1 MKNIGKL
8 SSLILVVVC
17 IALGAGE
24 VQGAG
29 KYPEKPITFVIQSSA
44 GGGSDIF
51 ARTLAAAVEKDKLL
65 PQPIVVENKPGGS
78 GAIAYAY
85 VAGKKRDPYYI
96 LTATPSFLTTPLMG
110 LTPVGLKDF
119 TPIAN
124 FAFDQFMLMVN
135 VNSKYKSVSEI
146 VAEAKANPKKVTI
159 GGTQIGG
166 SDSMA
171 IHQIEKAAGIKF
183 NYIVFNGGGEV
194 NAALLGGHVDMA
206 SSNPGEALEL
216 FKAGKVRILGVL
228 GEKRL
233 ALAPDVPTMRE
244 QGLDAVFVQNRG
256 IAAPADI
263 PPEARKVLEEAL
275 FKYTQTSTFK
285 RYIETNML
293 SEAWMDGETFGRWLE
308 RENTRYAA
316 TLTEMNVPK
325 KKK

>member
-51 ARTLAAAVEKDKLL
+51 ARTLAAAVEKEKLL

-85 VAGKKRDPYYI
+85 VAGKKKDPYYI

-233 ALAPDVPTMRE
+233 VLAPDVPTMRE